1 MPTVLV
7 LDDHDLVRRGIVDV
21 LGAAPGITVIAE
33 AATVR
38 QSTARAALVAPDVAV
53 LDYRLPDGTGAQAC
67 AALRAQHPDLPCLI
81 LTAFD
86 DDDAR
91 AASAAAGAA
100 GFLLKDIRAADLV
113 DAVRRV
119 ASGHR
124 MTATLRGHSDTGS
137 ASGADAAT
145 PARVDPAAVLPP
157 RQREVFALVAR
168 GLSNREI
175 ADRLGVAEKTVKNH
189 VTAILRT
196 LALRRRTQIVVL
208 AARTEA
214 TRRA

>member
-21 LGAAPGITVIAE
+21 LDAATGITVIAE

-53 LDYRLPDGTGAQAC
+53 LDYRLPDGTGAEAC
-67 AALRAQHPDLPCLI
+67 AALRELHPGLPCLI

-100 GFLLKDIRAADLV
+100 AFLLKDIRAADLIE
-113 DAVRRV
+113 AVRRV

-124 MTATLRGHSDTGS
+124 MTATLRRHSVAGS
-137 ASGADAAT
+137 DSGADAAA
-145 PARVDPAAVLPP
+145 PARVDPAAVLPT

-214 TRRA
+214 SRRA